1 MRRFYLI
8 GFLVLVAFDTFAQ
21 VCFKLTA
28 NAAMPPETDIAWLVR
43 VMSSPWVYC
52 AIACYVGAFLSWM
65 TLLEH
70 APIGPAFAASHL
82 EIVSVLV
89 LSWLLFDERIGW
101 PQITGGLFII
111 AGIVCLAMSE
121 TEDPED
127 GHQSGTASA
136 ARIVDNA

>member
-8 GFLVLVAFDTFAQ
+8 GFLILVAFDTFAQ

-43 VMSSPWVYC
+43 VVSSPWVYC
-52 AIACYVGAFLSWM
+52 AIACYIGAFFTWM

-82 EIVSVLV
+82 EVISVMA
-89 LSWLLFDERIGW
+89 LSVVIFGEHVGAPQLIGCA
-101 PQITGGLFII
+101 LII
-111 AGIVCLAMSE
+111 AGIVCLAISE
-121 TEDPED
+121 TNGDKPP
-127 GHQSGTASA
+127 
-136 ARIVDNA
+136 V

>member
-43 VMSSPWVYC
+43 VLSSPWVYC
-52 AIACYVGAFLSWM
+52 AIACYIGAFFTWM

-82 EIVSVLV
+82 EVISVMA
-89 LSWLLFDERIGW
+89 LSVVIFHEHVGVPQLIGSA
-101 PQITGGLFII
+101 LII
-111 AGIVCLAMSE
+111 AGIVCLAISE
-121 TEDPED
+121 TD
-127 GHQSGTASA
+127 GDKPP
-136 ARIVDNA
+136 V

>member
-43 VMSSPWVYC
+43 VLSSPWVYC
-52 AIACYVGAFLSWM
+52 AIACYIGAFVTWM

-82 EIVSVLV
+82 EVISVLA
-89 LSWLLFDERIGW
+89 LSVVIFGEHVGV
-101 PQITGGLFII
+101 PQLVGSALII
-111 AGIVCLAMSE
+111 AGIVCLAISE
-121 TEDPED
+121 TD
-127 GHQSGTASA
+127 GEKPPAT
-136 ARIVDNA
+136 